1 MASRIE
7 EYGLIGNT
15 LTTALVSTGGSI
27 DWFCAPRFDSDAC
40 FAALVGRDKH
50 GRWGIH
56 PTVRVRETHQRY
68 RGDTMVLETDVA
80 CDGGAVRIIDFMPLG
95 ERCDL
100 VRIIEG
106 LEGEVPLEMLL
117 DVRFGYGAYAPMIMR
132 HENGICFMAGPDAL
146 ILRGPLARSR
156 CKTPACPPT

>member
-50 GRWGIH
+50 GRWSIH
-56 PTVRVRETHQRY
+56 PTVRTRETRQRY
-68 RGDTMVLETDVA
+68 RGDTLVLETDSPA
-80 CDGGAVRIIDFMPLG
+80 TA
-95 ERCDL
+95 
-100 VRIIEG
+100 
-106 LEGEVPLEMLL
+106 
-117 DVRFGYGAYAPMIMR
+117 
-132 HENGICFMAGPDAL
+132 
-146 ILRGPLARSR
+146 ARSASSTSCRSASAATWCASSRASTAR
-156 CKTPACPPT
+156 CRWRCCSTCASATAPTHR